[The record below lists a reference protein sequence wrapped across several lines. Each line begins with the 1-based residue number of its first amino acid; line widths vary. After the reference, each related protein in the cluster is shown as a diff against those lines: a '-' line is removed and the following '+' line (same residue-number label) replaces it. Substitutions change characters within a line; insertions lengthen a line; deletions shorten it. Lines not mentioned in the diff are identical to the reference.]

1 MNQRDLLPYDLALL
15 IARHGERRV
24 IAELAKTLLMP
35 STQLEDMLAK
45 TESLV
50 SKASQKKKGKD
61 SVGVLEEICAKHPE
75 RAKRLRTLHARYQ
88 SKSFLPEL
96 KDVKRFLER
105 SGDVGSLKSRLDAT
119 SKVLHRL
126 AEVPLDVLDELA
138 SMPEQSGYSS
148 LGAISDEIL
157 RRSR

>member
-1 MNQRDLLPYDLALL
+1 M
-15 IARHGERRV
+15 IV
-24 IAELAKTLLMP
+24 ELAKTLHTPL
-35 STQLEDMLAK
+35 TQLEDMLAK

-50 SKASQKKKGKD
+50 PKTKPKKKVKD
-61 SVGVLEEICAKHPE
+61 STAVLDEICVKHPE

-105 SGDVGSLKSRLDAT
+105 HGDVGSLKSRLDAT
-119 SKVLHRL
+119 PKVLHRL

-138 SMPEQSGYSS
+138 STPEQRGYSS

-157 RRSR
+157 RRPG